1 MIQLSML
8 VEKIQIPSTISLNY
22 KNIKKNMPFD
32 GKTITSSDTVEVL
45 RITLDKNIIFK
56 RHIQNQSF
64 FPYKK
69 VTNQKIKRKY

>member
-1 MIQLSML
+1 
-8 VEKIQIPSTISLNY
+8 
-22 KNIKKNMPFD
+22 MPFD

-56 RHIQNQSF
+56 RHMQNQSF